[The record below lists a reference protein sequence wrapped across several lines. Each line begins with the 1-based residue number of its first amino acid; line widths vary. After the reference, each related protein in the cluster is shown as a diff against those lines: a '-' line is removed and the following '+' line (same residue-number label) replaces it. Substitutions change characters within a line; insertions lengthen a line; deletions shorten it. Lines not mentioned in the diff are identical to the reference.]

1 MIKYWRKENMSNNF
15 NLSNFGLGTVQFGLD
30 YGFTKRKTQNEVNDI
45 LNTAVNNK
53 VNLIDTAREYGDSE
67 EKIGNFMREYDN
79 DFVIATKLNL
89 IEDVESCDYE
99 SFRNNIFQSV
109 DESLNNLNIDK
120 IPILQLHQV
129 DNTLYS
135 NNDFWSCIEELKKEK
150 LIIKFGVSIYGV
162 NEGEFLLDNHGNL
175 IDYLQIPYNIFDR
188 RFDSIFNKIQ
198 INNVDLIT
206 RSTFLKGIIP
216 CSMEDVPDELNEI
229 KPYKSKLELLS
240 DKLNIPVDELALI
253 FVYYNKNISSTILGV
268 NSSMELENNVNCV
281 TKFNESILDSIDFDD
296 FKISNQKLIDPRE
309 WNSF

>member
-1 MIKYWRKENMSNNF
+1 MSNNF

-79 DFVIATKLNL
+79 DFVIATKLKL

>member
-79 DFVIATKLNL
+79 DFVIATKLKL

-268 NSSMELENNVNCV
+268 NSSMELENNINCV